1 MARGVV
7 SLALL
12 KGEKKEKNMV
22 VEFSFSLYIC
32 PCLLSFFLSLSLY
45 LVSKFKSKTNNLSI
59 CA

>member
-22 VEFSFSLYIC
+22 VEFLYREETKYKYIC
-32 PCLLSFFLSLSLY
+32 VYIRESE
-45 LVSKFKSKTNNLSI
+45 K
-59 CA
+59 A